1 MDPFYSDITPD
12 DAIEIE
18 QLAPLMYELRSAR
31 DKLLAEQETKLQE
44 MRGSDGMSEQLEAR
58 IRNVLLGKA

>member
-1 MDPFYSDITPD
+1 MSEFSH
-12 DAIEIE
+12 
-18 QLAPLMYELRSAR
+18 LRN
-31 DKLLAEQETKLQE
+31 KLLAEQETKLQE